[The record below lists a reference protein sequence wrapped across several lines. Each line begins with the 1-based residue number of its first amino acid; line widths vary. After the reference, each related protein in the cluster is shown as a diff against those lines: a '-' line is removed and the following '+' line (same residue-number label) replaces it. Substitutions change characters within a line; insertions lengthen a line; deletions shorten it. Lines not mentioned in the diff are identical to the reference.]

1 MNNIESVVLLSS
13 CVPNTKL
20 TENMN
25 IMTKDVTKH
34 AVSIGLDILV
44 YTHNTSSFLGFMIS
58 QGNIK

>member
-20 TENMN
+20 TENTN

-34 AVSIGLDILV
+34 AVSTCLNIPGH
-44 YTHNTSSFLGFMIS
+44 THNTSSFLGFMIS